1 MQDDFPTAD
10 RRVYLTAAVFRASLS
25 VFVIPAEFTRVYGRD
40 PGMQSIINNLYD
52 NDALTLT
59 MTKERTEKWS

>member
-10 RRVYLTAAVFRASLS
+10 RRVYLTAAVFCASSSAFAGAAELS
-25 VFVIPAEFTRVYGRD
+25 RIYRREL
-40 PGMQSIINNLYD
+40 GMQSRISNLYII
-52 NDALTLT
+52 DALTLT